1 MSIGKQMF
9 QFQESKLL
17 NEIAGLPNLLKAR
30 DLYNGKRFMNV
41 PGAATPREAVV
52 FKTTG
57 ICKPGVLSPDFA
69 KALARAAMV
78 EEGIACGAYG
88 WNTEVCI
95 GEWRCNPVFTKEGG
109 DASVGEL
116 LNLAFVSGTGRFAG
130 DQGGRSVNA
139 AAIGFAPFL
148 FTLWG
153 FFLEKCDGFKD
164 AFDDYCGKAND
175 PNTLVEAQ
183 MAACRMAAIARE
195 ALTNDVIAADLPT
208 SANMRQLTAPQR
220 ASQRFVPE
228 HQSGAFTS
236 FQGNGTTATRLKKF
250 RSVKKFIGAFANPKR
265 TLTEEEQALVPD
277 ISSGYVLPKEIV
289 TVCQMI
295 ESTRETVR
303 PMNNIMLRGD
313 PSVGKTAGARAM
325 AASLNLPYTF
335 VTCNAGTEIYN
346 LVGDMMPEDSSEDT
360 GKSINEEMFADMPSA
375 TDISMDPAASYQ
387 AITGTEKPDA
397 TEAECF
403 TELFRAMMKRCAAAC
418 SSGFRYVESPLVKA
432 IRNGWVC
439 EIQEPSLIQRPA
451 VMPGLNG
458 LLDETGCIV
467 LPTGEMLHRHPD
479 CVIVS
484 TLNVDLEGCRP
495 LNQAFLDRHHII
507 MDLVC
512 PDDKIIVERIKKMT
526 GCDDTINLQA
536 MIDTMRQIAKVAA
549 SRGATDGNTNSMRQ
563 LASWVEAVMVTGD
576 YKASAEWTIISGT
589 TADPEVRAEL
599 ANVVKNRAF

>member
-1 MSIGKQMF
+1 MPAARM
-9 QFQESKLL
+9 
-17 NEIAGLPNLLKAR
+17 AGTRKSVSV
-30 DLYNGKRFMNV
+30 NGVVIPFSQKK
-41 PGAATPREAVV
+41 AATR
-52 FKTTG
+52 
-57 ICKPGVLSPDFA
+57 
-69 KALARAAMV
+69 R
-78 EEGIACGAYG
+78 
-88 WNTEVCI
+88 
-95 GEWRCNPVFTKEGG
+95 
-109 DASVGEL
+109 VGEL

-346 LVGDMMPEDSSEDT
+346 LVGDMMPEDSSEDA

-458 LLDETGCIV
+458 LLDETGWHRAADRRDAAPAPGLRDCFDTECGFGG
-467 LPTGEMLHRHPD
+467 LPP
-479 CVIVS
+479 
-484 TLNVDLEGCRP
+484 
-495 LNQAFLDRHHII
+495 
-507 MDLVC
+507 
-512 PDDKIIVERIKKMT
+512 
-526 GCDDTINLQA
+526 
-536 MIDTMRQIAKVAA
+536 
-549 SRGATDGNTNSMRQ
+549 
-563 LASWVEAVMVTGD
+563 
-576 YKASAEWTIISGT
+576 AESGV
-589 TADPEVRAEL
+589 P
-599 ANVVKNRAF
+599 

>member
-208 SANMRQLTAPQR
+208 SANMR
-220 ASQRFVPE
+220 

-346 LVGDMMPEDSSEDT
+346 LVGDMMPEDSSEDA

-439 EIQEPSLIQRPA
+439 EIPA

>member
-236 FQGNGTTATRLKKF
+236 FQGNGT
-250 RSVKKFIGAFANPKR
+250 N
-265 TLTEEEQALVPD
+265 
-277 ISSGYVLPKEIV
+277 
-289 TVCQMI
+289 
-295 ESTRETVR
+295 
-303 PMNNIMLRGD
+303 
-313 PSVGKTAGARAM
+313 
-325 AASLNLPYTF
+325 
-335 VTCNAGTEIYN
+335 
-346 LVGDMMPEDSSEDT
+346 
-360 GKSINEEMFADMPSA
+360 SINP
-375 TDISMDPAASYQ
+375 
-387 AITGTEKPDA
+387 
-397 TEAECF
+397 
-403 TELFRAMMKRCAAAC
+403 FR
-418 SSGFRYVESPLVKA
+418 F
-432 IRNGWVC
+432 
-439 EIQEPSLIQRPA
+439 
-451 VMPGLNG
+451 
-458 LLDETGCIV
+458 
-467 LPTGEMLHRHPD
+467 
-479 CVIVS
+479 
-484 TLNVDLEGCRP
+484 
-495 LNQAFLDRHHII
+495 
-507 MDLVC
+507 
-512 PDDKIIVERIKKMT
+512 
-526 GCDDTINLQA
+526 
-536 MIDTMRQIAKVAA
+536 
-549 SRGATDGNTNSMRQ
+549 
-563 LASWVEAVMVTGD
+563 
-576 YKASAEWTIISGT
+576 
-589 TADPEVRAEL
+589 
-599 ANVVKNRAF
+599 